1 VLNVF
6 EKKILMTKIASS
18 CFLFLVIISCSST
31 KKTGTVRLNPVKDSL
46 TNELHEV
53 YKQKQFN
60 GFSVAIVNENATLY
74 EQGIGYADVEA
85 KKNYT
90 ANTIQNIGSI
100 SKTLVGIALLKAQ
113 ELGKLKLDD
122 PINKFLPFKVNNP
135 FFPETPITIRNLATH
150 TSTITDNEFYLKRNY
165 ILKPGQDLANLKLF
179 LDDEQVINP
188 YDSLISLKAYL
199 QNVLST
205 EGAWYKKEDFLDRK
219 PGEIFEYSN
228 VATAVAAY
236 IIELATG
243 EKFNEFTAKYI
254 LRPLNMN
261 ASGWKFEEVDFSKYA
276 RLYQTPD
283 TVLPFYSLITYPDG
297 NFITSANDLAK
308 YLTELIKGF
317 AGHGTILSKESYQE
331 YYRQQLS
338 APNFLKRNERNP
350 YSDEYNV
357 GIFIGFSFT
366 GNIGH
371 TGGDPGVSTI
381 MFFDPKTKVGR
392 LLIVNTNIN
401 DKKGNDEF
409 YNIWNTLEK
418 YQDKLL
424 NSATDKK

>member
-1 VLNVF
+1 
-6 EKKILMTKIASS
+6 MTKIALS
-18 CFLFLVIISCSST
+18 CFLIIVIISCSNP
-31 KKTGTVRLNPVKDSL
+31 KKEQTANLQPVKDSL
-46 TNELHEV
+46 TSALHEV

-60 GFSVAIVNENATLY
+60 GFSVAIVNEHATLY
-74 EQGIGYADVEA
+74 EQGIGYADVETN
-85 KKNYT
+85 KTYT
-90 ANTIQNIGSI
+90 ENSIQNIGSI

-122 PINKFLPFKVNNP
+122 PINTYLPFKVNNP

-150 TSTITDNEFYLKRNY
+150 TSTITDNAYYLKRNY
-165 ILKPGQDLANLKLF
+165 ILKPGQNLANVKLF
-179 LDDEQVINP
+179 LEDEQVINP
-188 YDSLISLKAYL
+188 YDSLISLETYL
-199 QNVLST
+199 QQVLST
-205 EGAWYKKEDFLDRK
+205 AGAWYKKEDFLDRK

-228 VATAVAAY
+228 VATALAAY
-236 IIELATG
+236 IIEIATG
-243 EKFNEFTAKYI
+243 EKFDAFTAKYI
-254 LRPLNMN
+254 LRPLNMT
-261 ASGWKFEEVDFSKYA
+261 ASGWKFEDVNFANYS

-283 TVLPFYSLITYPDG
+283 SVLPFYSLITYPDG

-317 AGHGTILSKESYQE
+317 AGNGTILSKDSYQE

-338 APNFLKRNERNP
+338 EKNFVKRNVKNP

-357 GIFIGFSFT
+357 GVFIGFSVA
-366 GNIGH
+366 GNVGH
-371 TGGDPGVSTI
+371 TGGDPGVSTM
-381 MFFDPKTKVGR
+381 MFFNPTTKIGR

-424 NSATDKK
+424 NSATHSK

>member
-1 VLNVF
+1 
-6 EKKILMTKIASS
+6 MTKIASS
-18 CFLFLVIISCSST
+18 CFLIIVMMSCSNP
-31 KKTGTVRLNPVKDSL
+31 KKEQTANLQPIKDSL
-46 TNELHEV
+46 ASALNEV

-74 EQGIGYADVEA
+74 EKGIGYADVETN
-85 KKNYT
+85 KTYT
-90 ANTIQNIGSI
+90 ENTIQNIGSI

-150 TSTITDNEFYLKRNY
+150 TSTITDNEYYLKRNY
-165 ILKPGQDLANLKLF
+165 ILKPGQNLANVKLF
-179 LDDEQVINP
+179 LEDEQVINP
-188 YDSLISLKAYL
+188 YDSIISLETYL
-199 QNVLST
+199 QQVLST
-205 EGAWYKKEDFLDRK
+205 AGAWYKKEDFLNNK

-228 VATAVAAY
+228 VATALAAY
-236 IIELATG
+236 IIEIATG
-243 EKFNEFTAKYI
+243 EKFDAFTAKHI
-254 LRPLNMN
+254 LRPLNMK
-261 ASGWKFEEVDFSKYA
+261 ASGWKFEAVNFANYS

-283 TVLPFYSLITYPDG
+283 SALPFYSLITYPDG

-317 AGHGTILSKESYQE
+317 AGNGTILSKASYQE

-338 APNFLKRNERNP
+338 EKNFLKRNVKNP

-357 GIFIGFSFT
+357 GVFIGFSFT
-366 GNIGH
+366 GNVGH

-381 MFFDPKTKVGR
+381 MFFNPTTKIGR

-424 NSATDKK
+424 NSATHTK